1 MQIYQ
6 GYILWA
12 ISTLIVVKATWE
24 VELSRDQHKFELCS
38 STYMLDF
45 FQ

>member
-1 MQIYQ
+1 MHQ
-6 GYILWA
+6 GYILWT

-24 VELSRDQHKFELCS
+24 VELSREQHSLELCS
-38 STYMLDF
+38 STYILGF